1 MTIKLINKVDS
12 KSLEELRSFC
22 QSIKH
27 HMTLDNSN
35 YAKGRKRLWLFHEC
49 NLRNTDL
56 IRGFGFFDK
65 RLWNFCQRAYPGC
78 NIGLLTYG
86 GEGSTGLIDWHRDH
100 TYAQPIARTVNLG
113 EAIFG
118 YDLKR
123 DGGIKTDTISD
134 RKEFKLNDG
143 EIIEFNCKHPHALL
157 KIVSKERFSI
167 NLWKL
172 NESKGYKPLF

>member
-22 QSIKH
+22 QSIKPY
-27 HMTLDNSN
+27 MTSDNSN

-49 NLRNTDL
+49 NLRNTEL
-56 IRGFGFFDK
+56 IRGFGIFDN
-65 RLWNFCQRAYPGC
+65 RLRNFCQRVFPGC
-78 NIGLLTYG
+78 NIGLISYG
-86 GEGSTGLIDWHRDH
+86 GEGSTGTIDWHRDH
-100 TYAQPIARTVNLG
+100 TYSQPIARTINLG
-113 EAIFG
+113 ESTFG
-118 YDLKR
+118 YDLNR
-123 DGGIKTDTISD
+123 EGGD
-134 RKEFKLNDG
+134 RRELKLRDG

-157 KIVSKERFSI
+157 SIDSKERFGI